1 MLYDAFNERDIAT
14 VLAALTEDVDWP
26 NAWEGGRLHGRD
38 EVRSYWRRQW
48 AEIDPEVKPLA
59 ITREDDGRYAV
70 EVDQTV
76 LDLDGRFVSRGRVR
90 HVYELRGDLVARM
103 DVEEEPD
110 RTAIARAM
118 YGAYESGDRS
128 VAERHLSDDLVFS
141 SPADVG
147 IDRAT
152 YFERCWPNA
161 GNIDAYS
168 FERLFEH
175 GDEVVVTY
183 EATRTD
189 GTRFRN
195 TEVLTF
201 SGDQIS
207 RVEVYFGWNLE

>member
-1 MLYDAFNERDIAT
+1 M
-14 VLAALTEDVDWP
+14 
-26 NAWEGGRLHGRD
+26 
-38 EVRSYWRRQW
+38 S
-48 AEIDPEVKPLA
+48 
-59 ITREDDGRYAV
+59 
-70 EVDQTV
+70 
-76 LDLDGRFVSRGRVR
+76 
-90 HVYELRGDLVARM
+90 
-103 DVEEEPD
+103 D
-110 RTAIARAM
+110 RTAIVRAI

-168 FERLFEH
+168 FERMFEH